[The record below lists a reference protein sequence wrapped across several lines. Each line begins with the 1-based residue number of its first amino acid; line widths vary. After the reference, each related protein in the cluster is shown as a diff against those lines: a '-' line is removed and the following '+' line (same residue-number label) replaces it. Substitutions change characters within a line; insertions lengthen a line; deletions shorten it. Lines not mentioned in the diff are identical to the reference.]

1 MTKKFPNNSVKD
13 FYDCTEEIAQVFDK
27 YFGRQYGPVQDM
39 EHINKLV
46 EEYVG
51 GWGIDAR
58 TYGVEDREVQQKRAE
73 LEEESST
80 DPAG

>member
-1 MTKKFPNNSVKD
+1 MSKRYPNNSVKE
-13 FYDCTEEIAQVFDK
+13 FYDCTEEIALVFDK

-46 EEYVG
+46 EEYIG

-58 TYGVEDREVQQKRAE
+58 SYGAEDREVQQKRADQE
-73 LEEESST
+73 DIES
-80 DPAG
+80 